1 MSIIQNYWV
10 SPKKI
15 YNYKRYYMKFTLNN
29 KDNFFKDF
37 DKAYIEPPKKL
48 PLFIRLGAWIS
59 KKIIKK
65 DIMIP
70 KLLAWYPKAAIS
82 SGIMESLVAHDD
94 KEIDKRLLK
103 MIRVQV
109 SVMVACPFC
118 IDMNAFEFDKAG
130 LNIDEVNAIRI
141 GDYKFHSFSEKEQL
155 VMEYVNLVTKTPVII
170 PEEIVNN
177 MQKHFSERGIIIIA
191 STIAQVNYWA
201 RLIRSL
207 GIPVAGFSDIC
218 KIEKS

>member
-1 MSIIQNYWV
+1 
-10 SPKKI
+10 
-15 YNYKRYYMKFTLNN
+15 MKFTLNN

-59 KKIIKK
+59 KKVVKK
-65 DIMIP
+65 DVMIP
-70 KLLAWYPKAAIS
+70 KLLAWYPKTAIS

-94 KEIDKRLLK
+94 KEINKRILK
-103 MIRVQV
+103 IIRVQV
-109 SVMVACPFC
+109 SVMIACPFC

-130 LNIDEVNAIRI
+130 LTIDEVNAIRS

-155 VMEYVNLVTKTPVII
+155 VMEYVNIVTKTPVII
-170 PEEIVNN
+170 PEETVANLHK
-177 MQKHFSERGIIIIA
+177 QFSERGIVIIA

-207 GIPVAGFSDIC
+207 GIPVAGFGDIC
-218 KIEKS
+218 KIEKK

>member
-1 MSIIQNYWV
+1 
-10 SPKKI
+10 
-15 YNYKRYYMKFTLNN
+15 MKFTLNN

-207 GIPVAGFSDIC
+207 GIPVTGFSDIC

>member
-1 MSIIQNYWV
+1 
-10 SPKKI
+10 
-15 YNYKRYYMKFTLNN
+15 MKFTLNN

-59 KKIIKK
+59 KKVVKK
-65 DIMIP
+65 DVMIP
-70 KLLAWYPKAAIS
+70 KLLAWYPKTAIS

-94 KEIDKRLLK
+94 KEINKRILK
-103 MIRVQV
+103 IIRVQV
-109 SVMVACPFC
+109 SVMIACPFC

-130 LNIDEVNAIRI
+130 LTIDEVNAIRN
-141 GDYKFHSFSEKEQL
+141 GDYKYHSFSEKEQL

-170 PEEIVNN
+170 PEETVTNLHKN
-177 MQKHFSERGIIIIA
+177 FSEKGIVIIA

-207 GIPVAGFSDIC
+207 GIPVAGFGDIC
-218 KIEKS
+218 KIEKA

>member
-1 MSIIQNYWV
+1 
-10 SPKKI
+10 
-15 YNYKRYYMKFTLNN
+15 MKFTLNN

-59 KKIIKK
+59 KKVVKK
-65 DIMIP
+65 DVMIP
-70 KLLAWYPKAAIS
+70 KLLAWYPKTAIS

-94 KEIDKRLLK
+94 KEINKRILK
-103 MIRVQV
+103 IIRVQV
-109 SVMVACPFC
+109 SVMIACPFC

-130 LNIDEVNAIRI
+130 LTIDEVNAIRN

-155 VMEYVNLVTKTPVII
+155 VMEYVNIVTKTPVII
-170 PEEIVNN
+170 PEEMVTNLHK
-177 MQKHFSERGIIIIA
+177 QFSERGIVIIA

-207 GIPVAGFSDIC
+207 GIPVAGFGDIC

>member
-1 MSIIQNYWV
+1 
-10 SPKKI
+10 
-15 YNYKRYYMKFTLNN
+15 MKFTLNN
-29 KDNFFKDF
+29 KENFFKDF

-59 KKIIKK
+59 KKVVKK
-65 DIMIP
+65 DVMIP
-70 KLLAWYPKAAIS
+70 KLLAWYPKTAIS

-94 KEIDKRLLK
+94 KEINKRILK
-103 MIRVQV
+103 IIRVQV
-109 SVMVACPFC
+109 SVMIACPFC

-130 LNIDEVNAIRI
+130 LTIDEVNAIRS

-155 VMEYVNLVTKTPVII
+155 VMEYVNIVTKTPVII
-170 PEEIVNN
+170 PEETVVNLHK
-177 MQKHFSERGIIIIA
+177 QFSERGIVIIA

-207 GIPVAGFSDIC
+207 GIPVAGFGDIC
-218 KIEKS
+218 RIEKA

>member
-1 MSIIQNYWV
+1 MP
-10 SPKKI
+10 PK
-15 YNYKRYYMKFTLNN
+15 NFYKRQPMKFTLNN

-59 KKIIKK
+59 KKVVKK
-65 DIMIP
+65 DVMIP
-70 KLLAWYPKAAIS
+70 KLLAWYPKTAIS

-94 KEIDKRLLK
+94 KEINKRILK
-103 MIRVQV
+103 IIRVQV
-109 SVMVACPFC
+109 SVMIACPFC
-118 IDMNAFEFDKAG
+118 IDMNTFEFDKAG
-130 LNIDEVNAIRI
+130 LTIDEVNAIRS

-155 VMEYVNLVTKTPVII
+155 VMEYVNIVTKTPVII
-170 PEEIVNN
+170 PEETVVNLHK
-177 MQKHFSERGIIIIA
+177 QFSERGIVIIA

-207 GIPVAGFSDIC
+207 GIPVAGFGDIC

>member
-1 MSIIQNYWV
+1 
-10 SPKKI
+10 
-15 YNYKRYYMKFTLNN
+15 MKFTLNN

-59 KKIIKK
+59 KKVVKK
-65 DIMIP
+65 DVMIP
-70 KLLAWYPKAAIS
+70 KLLAWYPKTAIS

-94 KEIDKRLLK
+94 KEINKRILK
-103 MIRVQV
+103 IIRVQV
-109 SVMVACPFC
+109 SVMIACPFC

-130 LNIDEVNAIRI
+130 LTIDEVNAIRN
-141 GDYKFHSFSEKEQL
+141 GNYKYHSFSEKEQL

-170 PEEIVNN
+170 PEETVTNLHKN
-177 MQKHFSERGIIIIA
+177 FSERGIVIIA

-207 GIPVAGFSDIC
+207 GIPVAGFGDIC
-218 KIEKS
+218 KIEKA

>member
-1 MSIIQNYWV
+1 
-10 SPKKI
+10 
-15 YNYKRYYMKFTLNN
+15 MKFTLNN

-155 VMEYVNLVTKTPVII
+155 VMEYVNIVTKTPVII

-207 GIPVAGFSDIC
+207 GIPVVGFSDIC

>member
-1 MSIIQNYWV
+1 
-10 SPKKI
+10 
-15 YNYKRYYMKFTLNN
+15 MKFTLNN

-48 PLFIRLGAWIS
+48 PLFIRFGAWIS
-59 KKIIKK
+59 KKVVKK
-65 DIMIP
+65 DLMIP
-70 KLLAWYPKAAIS
+70 KLLAWYPKTAIS

-94 KEIDKRLLK
+94 KEINKRILK
-103 MIRVQV
+103 IIRVQV
-109 SVMVACPFC
+109 SVMIACPFC

-130 LNIDEVNAIRI
+130 LTIDEINAIRN
-141 GDYKFHSFSEKEQL
+141 GDYKFHTFSEKEQL

-170 PEEIVNN
+170 PEEIVTNLH
-177 MQKHFSERGIIIIA
+177 KHFSERGIVIIA

-207 GIPVAGFSDIC
+207 GIPVAGFGDIC
-218 KIEKS
+218 KIEKK

>member
-1 MSIIQNYWV
+1 
-10 SPKKI
+10 
-15 YNYKRYYMKFTLNN
+15 MKFTLNN

-59 KKIIKK
+59 KKVVKK
-65 DIMIP
+65 DVMIP
-70 KLLAWYPKAAIS
+70 KLLAWYPKTAIS

-94 KEIDKRLLK
+94 KEINKRILK
-103 MIRVQV
+103 IIRVQV
-109 SVMVACPFC
+109 SVMIACPFC

-130 LNIDEVNAIRI
+130 LTIDEVNAIRN
-141 GDYKFHSFSEKEQL
+141 GDYKYHSFSEKEQL

-170 PEEIVNN
+170 PEETVTNLHKN
-177 MQKHFSERGIIIIA
+177 FSERGIVIIA

-207 GIPVAGFSDIC
+207 GIPVAGFGDIC
-218 KIEKS
+218 KIEKA